1 MSALARKL
9 LIGFGL
15 LGLLASGASSYV
27 HYNLLKNPA
36 YTSFCDINATVS
48 CGQAYLSRYGSIAG
62 VPVAIG
68 GILFFLLVLMLVW
81 GSGPGSRI
89 ADSAPAYIF
98 AASTLALA
106 VVLYLAYASFFIL
119 KAVCPLCVATYV
131 AVIGIFVVSGG
142 ASSLPMTSLP
152 RRASRDLRV
161 LVSTPLAFI
170 IALLFLGGAAS
181 AVALFPREELRTNAA
196 QQQAPP
202 LTADQRSEF
211 EKWWEVQPRVQV
223 PYTSEGAKVVVVK
236 FNDYQCPPCRQTYEA
251 YEPILAK
258 YEPRGVKYM
267 MKHFPLNPQ
276 CNSAVTSMVHTAACD
291 AAAAAV
297 MAKSKGTYDKLTAWF
312 FANQE
317 KLSPTSVRDAA
328 RTVGG
333 ITDFDAEYQKALQEV
348 KTDASTGSVLGVT
361 STPTFFIN
369 GRMLKGG
376 LPAQYFEAA
385 LELELK
391 ENGAK

>member
-15 LGLLASGASSYV
+15 LGLVASGSSTYV
-27 HYNLLKNPA
+27 HYNLLKNPG

-68 GILFFLLVLMLVW
+68 GLAFFLFVLVLVW
-81 GSGPGSRI
+81 GSSGKSRI
-89 ADSAPAYIF
+89 ADSAAAYIF
-98 AASTLALA
+98 AMSTLALA

-131 AVIGIFVVSGG
+131 AVVGIFVISGG

-152 RRASRDLRV
+152 KRASRDLRL
-161 LVSTPLAFI
+161 LVTTPVAFI
-170 IALLFLGGAAS
+170 IALLFLGGATS
-181 AVALFPREELRTNAA
+181 AVALFPREEAHPIRA
-196 QQQAPP
+196 QQAPP
-202 LTADQRSEF
+202 ISAEQRSEF
-211 EKWWEVQPRVQV
+211 EKWWEMQTRKDV
-223 PYTSEGAKVVVVK
+223 PYTVEGAKVVVVK
-236 FNDYQCPPCRQTYEA
+236 FNDYQCPPCKQTYDA
-251 YEPILAK
+251 YGPILAK
-258 YEPRGVKYM
+258 YEPQGVKYIM
-267 MKHFPLNPQ
+267 RHFPLNPE
-276 CNSAVTSMVHTAACD
+276 CNASVKVMVHTAACD
-291 AAAAAV
+291 AAAASV

-317 KLSPTSVRDAA
+317 TLSPATVREAA
-328 RTVGG
+328 KTVGG
-333 ITDFDAEYQKALQEV
+333 ITDFDAQYAKAIQEV
-348 KTDASTGSVLGVT
+348 KTDASTGAVLGVT
-361 STPTFFIN
+361 STPTFFVN

-385 LELELK
+385 IELELQHGNASK
-391 ENGAK
+391 

>member
-9 LIGFGL
+9 LLGFGL
-15 LGLLASGASSYV
+15 LGLVASGASTYV
-27 HYNLLKNPA
+27 HYNLLKNPG
-36 YTSFCDINATVS
+36 YTSFCDINTTVS

-68 GILFFLLVLMLVW
+68 GVAFFLLVLMLVW
-81 GSGPGSRI
+81 GSGGKSRI

-106 VVLYLAYASFFIL
+106 VILYLAYASFFIL
-119 KAVCPLCVATYV
+119 RAVCPLCVATYI
-131 AVIGIFVVSGG
+131 AVVGIFVISGG

-152 RRASRDLRV
+152 KRASRDLRV
-161 LVSTPLAFI
+161 LVTTPVAFI
-170 IALLFLGGAAS
+170 IALLFLGGATS
-181 AVALFPREELRTNAA
+181 AVALFPREEGRAITR
-196 QQQAPP
+196 QQAQPI
-202 LTADQRSEF
+202 TDSQRSEF
-211 EKWWEVQPRVQV
+211 EKWWDMQPRVQV
-223 PYTSEGAKVVVVK
+223 PYTAEGAKVVVVK
-236 FNDYQCPPCRQTYEA
+236 FNDYQCPPCKQTYEA

-258 YEPRGVKYM
+258 YEPRGVKYIM
-267 MKHFPLNPQ
+267 RHFPLNPQ
-276 CNSAVTSMVHTAACD
+276 CNSAVKAMVHTAACD

-317 KLSPTSVRDAA
+317 TLSPATVRDAA
-328 RTVGG
+328 KTVGG
-333 ITDFDAEYQKALQEV
+333 ITDFDAQYEKAIQEV
-348 KTDASTGSVLGVT
+348 KTDASTGAVLGVT
-361 STPTFFIN
+361 STPTFFVN

-385 LELELK
+385 IELELQHGNASK
-391 ENGAK
+391 

>member
-9 LIGFGL
+9 LLGFGL
-15 LGLLASGASSYV
+15 LGLVASGASTYV

-68 GILFFLLVLMLVW
+68 GLAFFLLVLMLVW
-81 GSGPGSRI
+81 GSAGRSRI

-98 AASTLALA
+98 AASTVALA

-131 AVIGIFVVSGG
+131 AVVGIFVISGG

-152 RRASRDLRV
+152 KRASRDLRV
-161 LVSTPLAFI
+161 LVTTPVALI
-170 IALLFLGGAAS
+170 IALVFLGGATS
-181 AVALFPREELRTNAA
+181 AVALFPREESRSVRAR
-196 QQQAPP
+196 QAPP
-202 LTADQRSEF
+202 ITDQQRSEF
-211 EKWWEVQPRVQV
+211 EKWWEMQPRVQV
-223 PYTSEGAKVVVVK
+223 PYTAEGAKVVVVK
-236 FNDYQCPPCRQTYEA
+236 FNDYQCPPCKQTYEA
-251 YEPILAK
+251 YEPILSK
-258 YEPRGVKYM
+258 YEARGVKYIM
-267 MKHFPLNPQ
+267 RHFPLNPQ
-276 CNSAVTSMVHTAACD
+276 CNAAVKAMVHTAACD

-297 MAKSKGTYDKLTAWF
+297 MAKPKGTYDKLTAWF

-317 KLSPTSVRDAA
+317 TLSPATVRDAA
-328 RTVGG
+328 RSVGE
-333 ITDFDAEYQKALQEV
+333 ITDFDAQYEKAIQEV
-348 KTDASTGSVLGVT
+348 KTDASTGAVLGVT
-361 STPTFFIN
+361 STPTFFVN

-376 LPAQYFEAA
+376 LPAQYFEEAI
-385 LELELK
+385 ELELK
-391 ENGAK
+391 HGDGSK

>member
-9 LIGFGL
+9 LLGFGL
-15 LGLLASGASSYV
+15 LGLVASGASTYV

-68 GILFFLLVLMLVW
+68 GLAFFLLVLMLVW
-81 GSGPGSRI
+81 GSAGRSRI

-119 KAVCPLCVATYV
+119 KAVCPLCVATYI
-131 AVIGIFVVSGG
+131 AVVGIFVISGG

-152 RRASRDLRV
+152 KRASRDLRV
-161 LVSTPLAFI
+161 LVTTPVALI
-170 IALLFLGGAAS
+170 IALVFLGGATS
-181 AVALFPREELRTNAA
+181 AVALFPREESRSIRA
-196 QQQAPP
+196 QQARPITDQ
-202 LTADQRSEF
+202 QRSEF
-211 EKWWEVQPRVQV
+211 EKWWEMQPRVQV
-223 PYTSEGAKVVVVK
+223 PYTAEGAKVVVVK
-236 FNDYQCPPCRQTYEA
+236 FNDYQCPPCKQTYEA
-251 YEPILAK
+251 YEPILSK
-258 YEPRGVKYM
+258 YEARGVKYIM
-267 MKHFPLNPQ
+267 RHFPLNPQ
-276 CNSAVTSMVHTAACD
+276 CNAAVKAMVHTAACD

-297 MAKSKGTYDKLTAWF
+297 MAKPKGTYDKLTAWF

-317 KLSPTSVRDAA
+317 TLSPATVRDAA
-328 RTVGG
+328 RSVGE
-333 ITDFDAEYQKALQEV
+333 ITDFDAQYEKAIQEV
-348 KTDASTGSVLGVT
+348 KTDASTGAVLGVT
-361 STPTFFIN
+361 STPTFFVN

-376 LPAQYFEAA
+376 LPAQYFEEAI
-385 LELELK
+385 ELELK
-391 ENGAK
+391 HGDGLK